1 VDKRAVTPE
10 MQSWI
15 DQSQGMIRAIA
26 TKIYSRLP
34 PQVNYDD
41 LVSFGQLGLMQAAHS
56 YQSDKDVSFQTFA
69 YHRIRGAIYDGLG
82 KMSWTSRAM
91 SQRLRAERLSAELL
105 EQQVLQASRQDTVE
119 SMNADADWLVRTT
132 DRIAVVHL
140 LTDSLDEGGGLA
152 GSIVGRDREPDEAVA
167 QKELCELLRDMVN
180 KLPENEKAVIQLT
193 YFEGKTLTEA
203 ADTLG
208 KSKSWASR
216 VHARVLEKLAHSLTC
231 AGCD

>member
-1 VDKRAVTPE
+1 MDNRLTPQ

-56 YQSDKDVSFQTFA
+56 YQSDKEVSFQTFA

-82 KMSWTSRAM
+82 KMSWTSRTIA
-91 SQRLRAERLSAELL
+91 QRLRAERLSLEML
-105 EQQVLQASRQDTVE
+105 EQQLNLSQVQNSAAE
-119 SMNADADWLVRTT
+119 SLAADAEWLLQTT
-132 DRIAVVHL
+132 ERIAVIHL
-140 LTDSLDEGGGLA
+140 LTDSSDDGQGLA
-152 GSIVGRDREPDEAVA
+152 NTVVDRESTPDEAVA
-167 QKELCELLRDMVN
+167 QQELCELLRDMVS
-180 KLPENEKAVIQLT
+180 KLPENERAVIQLT

-203 ADTLG
+203 ADALG

-231 AGCD
+231 VGCD